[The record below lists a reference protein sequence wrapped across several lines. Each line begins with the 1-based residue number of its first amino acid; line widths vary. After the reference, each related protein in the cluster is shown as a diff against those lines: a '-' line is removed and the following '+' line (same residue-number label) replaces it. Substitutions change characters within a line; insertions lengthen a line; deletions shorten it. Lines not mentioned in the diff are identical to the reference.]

1 MNILLAPDSFKGSLT
16 SVQVASI
23 MKKAIKSVN
32 PNDTVLMKPMA
43 DGGEGTV
50 DVLLS
55 SSPNSRRIPISC
67 TGPLGVTIETY
78 YGIIDNN
85 VAVIEV
91 ANIAGLV
98 QVPDGKRNPDNTT
111 TYGVGEVI
119 LDAINKGCTSI
130 IIGLGGSATNDGGF
144 GLLQALGMEA
154 YDQNGKH
161 CGIFGKDLHS
171 VKRIDVQQ
179 LESKL
184 KNVSIKA
191 ACDVENILCGVNGAT
206 QVYGRQKGASEEQ
219 VLKYDESL
227 KRYQELIRSEKAVS
241 KVENAAQIPGSGAAG
256 GLGFALLGL
265 GAKLVSGSELI
276 TNILQMEEAIKQS
289 DLVITGEGQSDEQTL
304 FGKAPAYIADL
315 AKLHG
320 VPTLL
325 LSGSVVGNA
334 DLLREKFAGC
344 FSIISSPL
352 SLQECIRNADELLF
366 KQTTQ
371 ITHFVHSI
379 LNMKTL
385 YKK

>member
-16 SVQVASI
+16 SVQVATI

-32 PNDTVLMKPMA
+32 PNGTVLMKPMA

-144 GLLQALGMEA
+144 GLLQALG
-154 YDQNGKH
+154 
-161 CGIFGKDLHS
+161 
-171 VKRIDVQQ
+171 
-179 LESKL
+179 
-184 KNVSIKA
+184 
-191 ACDVENILCGVNGAT
+191 
-206 QVYGRQKGASEEQ
+206 
-219 VLKYDESL
+219 
-227 KRYQELIRSEKAVS
+227 
-241 KVENAAQIPGSGAAG
+241 
-256 GLGFALLGL
+256 
-265 GAKLVSGSELI
+265 
-276 TNILQMEEAIKQS
+276 
-289 DLVITGEGQSDEQTL
+289 
-304 FGKAPAYIADL
+304 
-315 AKLHG
+315 
-320 VPTLL
+320 
-325 LSGSVVGNA
+325 
-334 DLLREKFAGC
+334 
-344 FSIISSPL
+344 
-352 SLQECIRNADELLF
+352 
-366 KQTTQ
+366 
-371 ITHFVHSI
+371 
-379 LNMKTL
+379 
-385 YKK
+385 